1 MHSNEKIYRY
11 IHNYERYSMKKEVQY
26 TKYIGKKLLIANG

>member
-1 MHSNEKIYRY
+1 MKIFTD
-11 IHNYERYSMKKEVQY
+11 IFINYERYSMKKEVQY